1 MAAAAKGAREQIAFY
16 ASTPAYR
23 PVLELHGWGDLQP
36 ELNTLSKRGEWEK
49 MGELIDDDVL
59 NAFAVVAPLDEV
71 ATEVRN
77 RFDDIVDRFS
87 FYTPYKA
94 DPEIWKVRAGRLPLG
109 LAPTGE
115 GGTAATPCALDARVR
130 LHSMWL
136 EDGKVPNWA
145 EQVTAIATAVS
156 SLALLSA
163 IGAVIFAARQA
174 RETRIGRQ
182 AETAVEF
189 FRRWNESSLEETRR
203 LVAQFETNEALRD
216 AMVRFIAE
224 NSQSAYVLYRELDYF
239 EQLGAL
245 EKHGGFD
252 FELIRSFLGQRLI
265 DRWEMWQP
273 TIEVIGGRSAYPMFD
288 RLVAKVRAAG

>member
-1 MAAAAKGAREQIAFY
+1 
-16 ASTPAYR
+16 
-23 PVLELHGWGDLQP
+23 
-36 ELNTLSKRGEWEK
+36 
-49 MGELIDDDVL
+49 
-59 NAFAVVAPLDEV
+59 
-71 ATEVRN
+71 
-77 RFDDIVDRFS
+77 
-87 FYTPYKA
+87 
-94 DPEIWKVRAGRLPLG
+94 
-109 LAPTGE
+109 
-115 GGTAATPCALDARVR
+115 
-130 LHSMWL
+130 L
-136 EDGKVPNWA
+136 EDDSMPNWA

-216 AMVRFIAE
+216 AMVRFIGE

-252 FELIRSFLGQRLI
+252 FELINSLLGQRLI

-288 RLVAKVRAAG
+288 HLVAKVRAAG